1 MNTSTYV
8 GIGFG
13 AIQAGL
19 FLYEAHR
26 SGHFARLVVA
36 EVMPE
41 MVEAIRAAG
50 GTFSINIAHA
60 DQVESVT
67 IGPVE
72 VYNPNDPADRAA
84 LIEAIANAD
93 EIGTAV
99 PGVKFYQGEGEN
111 SLHRWLG
118 AGLRRKAQVQG
129 PRAVIYAAENNNY
142 AAELLQK
149 AVMAEIPTGE
159 QADVTERVRFLN
171 TVIGKMSGAA
181 EDATGL
187 SLLPVTPGSNRSWLV
202 EAFNRILITRIDFEL
217 PFQRGLDVFVEKPD
231 LLPFEEAKL
240 YGHNAIHAMGA
251 YLARLL
257 DLPTMNRLR
266 EHPDVMAFL
275 RDAFLNESGQALI
288 QKHAGVD
295 ELFTPSGFAA
305 YADDLLERMTNPFLQ
320 DAVERV
326 GRDPARKLGADD
338 RLIGTM
344 RQALHYGIQPRRF
357 GIAAAAAAAALD
369 PSLFNLDASLEP
381 AMDSVWAA
389 APPAPEERATLLK
402 LITEGRVHLHQWLDG
417 THPRLAQIQF

>member
-36 EVMPE
+36 EVMPD
-41 MVEAIRAAG
+41 MVSAIRAAG
-50 GTFSINIAHA
+50 GTFSINIAHADQVESVHA

-149 AVMAEIPTGE
+149 AVMEEIPTGE

-181 EDATGL
+181 EDAAGL
-187 SLLPVTPGSNRSWLV
+187 SLLPVTPESNRSWLV

-240 YGHNAIHAMGA
+240 YGHNAVHAMGA

-344 RQALHYGIQPRRF
+344 RQALHAA
-357 GIAAAAAAAALD
+357 GIALWHSA
-369 PSLFNLDASLEP
+369 P
-381 AMDSVWAA
+381 AVWNCGGGGGGGARSV
-389 APPAPEERATLLK
+389 TLQSGC
-402 LITEGRVHLHQWLDG
+402 TTGAHAGFRMG
-417 THPRLAQIQF
+417 SSTACT